1 MVSVTG
7 TKGNAVQVEVLGIAE
22 VMRMLRAKGK
32 QIAAGADLGV
42 VRAGTYIQEE
52 VKESIMGNRAEHKSV
67 DTGEFVNSVEFIK
80 TGKAKGKVESK
91 VPYAK
96 NLEYGTSKMAPRRH
110 FGNTKTRNQMKVKTI
125 IDAEIKGKM
134 LKNI

>member
-1 MVSVTG
+1 MVTVTG
-7 TKGNAVQVEVLGIAE
+7 TKGNPVQVEVLGINE
-22 VMRMLRAKGK
+22 VMRMLQAKGQ
-32 QIAAGADLGV
+32 QITAGADFGV

-67 DTGEFVNSVEFIK
+67 DTGRFANSVEFIK
-80 TGKAKGKVESK
+80 TGKIQGKVESQ
-91 VPYAK
+91 VPYAQH
-96 NLEYGTSKMAPRRH
+96 LEYGTSRIAPRRH
-110 FGNTKTRNQMKVKTI
+110 FSNTKTRNETKVKTI